1 MKTME
6 EKTKL
11 YILWTNDN
19 PVTAELMVFMY
30 GINSKRKQWWKEVTI
45 IIWGAT
51 TKLVAENL
59 KIQELIEEAQLEGVH
74 ISACKACAEQLG
86 LSSRIERLN
95 IEMLYWG
102 EPLTILLKNNE
113 QILTI

>member
-1 MKTME
+1 ME

-19 PVTAELMVFMY
+19 PITAELMVFMY
-30 GINSKRKQWWKEVTI
+30 GINSKRKQWWQEVTI
-45 IIWGAT
+45 IVWGAT
-51 TKLVAENL
+51 IKLVAENA
-59 KIQELIEEAQLEGVH
+59 KIQELIEEAKLEGVR

-86 LSSRIERLN
+86 LSTQIERLN
-95 IEMLYWG
+95 IEMIYWG
-102 EPLTILLKNNE
+102 EPLTKLLKNNE

>member
-1 MKTME
+1 ME

-19 PVTAELMVFMY
+19 LITAELMVFMY

-51 TKLVAENL
+51 IKLVAENQ
-59 KIQELIEEAQLEGVH
+59 KMQELIKEAKLEGVQ

-86 LSSRIERLN
+86 FSKQIERLN
-95 IEMLYWG
+95 IEMIYWG
-102 EPLTILLKNNE
+102 EPLTQLLKNDE